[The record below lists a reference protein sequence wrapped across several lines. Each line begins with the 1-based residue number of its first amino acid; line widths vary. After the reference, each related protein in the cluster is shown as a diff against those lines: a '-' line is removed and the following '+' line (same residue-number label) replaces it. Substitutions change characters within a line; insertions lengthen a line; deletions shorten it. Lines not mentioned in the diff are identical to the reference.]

1 VTVYSGTLTLQAKP
15 LQKSNFTKINVLLCV
30 IAGIFLFAGIYF
42 VIATVSMQV
51 SLNASRTELRQQQQD
66 LSMREQEFSSSQALA
81 QLRRRAESEGFVVAK
96 EQDALYAD
104 LGVAMNEIKQLQN

>member
-1 VTVYSGTLTLQAKP
+1 
-15 LQKSNFTKINVLLCV
+15 
-30 IAGIFLFAGIYF
+30 
-42 VIATVSMQV
+42 
-51 SLNASRTELRQQQQD
+51 
-66 LSMREQEFSSSQALA
+66 MREQEFSSSQALA